1 MQQLGSMQR
10 ELAAAHDDLAAQ
22 HQRYELV
29 LYAQQ
34 DTQQRLT
41 SMQAHL
47 NASQTHTHT
56 HTHKSALKV
65 GEEMLGADVCSEM
78 RGADVCS
85 GAACIE
91 AAWQGVSAEAR
102 RQQVAVVVKAGGMS
116 RVSAHALQPVLSM
129 TEAISQREE
138 YGVQRIAPLEQA
150 LADAKSHCRSL
161 QDGLR
166 HHVHTSLHTSHMRAL
181 PSEEGNPLLSD
192 QGQKRQ
198 RRSRLTRSAAAAAFA
213 AHSHVFESPQATASH
228 DHGKALVASASALVA
243 SASALVPSASALVPG
258 ASTDLPLPSAST
270 DLPLPSAFSAFT
282 DLPSVLAIASQDQD
296 SRVAQVGHVSAAV
309 ARSVTLLEHKAGL
322 AFQSG
327 HTDAVA
333 YWQTLSASK
342 LAPYHRDQQRT
353 AFQEPCA
360 RLERRAREVNGSHAM
375 GSPFNTSHQMG
386 SALHQSGFGTKELKL
401 LDALH
406 KMQVSLLKA
415 EELRREA
422 EMGKQELVSLI
433 YCPFEWPLSEPLY
446 LRQRPSGGTSVAH
459 SHRCP
464 RPSRFLPAFDVSSRM
479 AHIIGAQMDVKWD
492 RSISQHLVRF

>member
-1 MQQLGSMQR
+1 MQELGSMQR

-29 LYAQQ
+29 LHAQQ
-34 DTQQRLT
+34 DTEQRLT

-56 HTHKSALKV
+56 HTHKSALKA
-65 GEEMLGADVCSEM
+65 GEEMRGADVCSEM

-85 GAACIE
+85 GPACIE

-102 RQQVAVVVKAGGMS
+102 RQRVAVVEEAGGRRQEAGGVS

-129 TEAISQREE
+129 TEAICQREE
-138 YGVQRIAPLEQA
+138 YGVQRSAHLEQA
-150 LADAKSHCRSL
+150 LADAKSHCLSL

-181 PSEEGNPLLSD
+181 PSEEGKTFLSD

-213 AHSHVFESPQATASH
+213 AHAHVFESEAVSPQDTASH
-228 DHGKALVASASALVA
+228 DHGIALVASAC
-243 SASALVPSASALVPG
+243 
-258 ASTDLPLPSAST
+258 TDLPVP
-270 DLPLPSAFSAFT
+270 SAFT
-282 DLPSVLAIASQDQD
+282 DLPSVLVVASQDQD
-296 SRVAQVGHVSAAV
+296 LRVAQVGHVSAAV
-309 ARSVTLLEHKAGL
+309 ARSLTLLEHKAGL

-333 YWQTLSASK
+333 CWQTLSASK
-342 LAPYHRDQQRT
+342 LAPVAPDHRDKERT
-353 AFQEPCA
+353 ALQEPCA
-360 RLERRAREVNGSHAM
+360 RLERRAREVNRSHAM
-375 GSPFNTSHQMG
+375 GPPFNTSRQMSRQVSRQMG

-422 EMGKQELVSLI
+422 EMGKQELASLI

-446 LRQRPSGGTSVAH
+446 LRKRPSGGTSVAH
-459 SHRCP
+459 AHRCP
-464 RPSRFLPAFDVSSRM
+464 RPSRFYPAFDVSSRM
-479 AHIIGAQMDVKWD
+479 ARIIGAQMDVKWD
-492 RSISQHLVRF
+492 RSISQHLVHS